1 MSRALLF
8 GFNVRKCNLFMWQ
21 MVICSMIHWLPLK
34 KLIFTRLFH
43 FIFHFYHNLVTFS
56 HQKPIRQCQKCIHTT
71 FLKYERTLNLLF
83 LIFCFIF
90 FLFSIHDSR
99 KKTKTMYA
107 VFFYVRTFCM
117 CMCVCMTNL
126 LNKKFTGAA
135 ICM

>member
-21 MVICSMIHWLPLK
+21 MIIRAMIHWLPLK

-43 FIFHFYHNLVTFS
+43 LIFHFNHNLVTFS

-83 LIFCFIF
+83 LIFCFIYF
-90 FLFSIHDSR
+90 FVFSIHDSR
-99 KKTKTMYA
+99 KKNQNNVREKHRVVLCVYVCVFVYDEFTK
-107 VFFYVRTFCM
+107 
-117 CMCVCMTNL
+117 
-126 LNKKFTGAA
+126 
-135 ICM
+135 